1 LFVIEIGVNLMREII
16 NIYCDESCHLEND
29 KEKVMALGA
38 VYCPASKKKE
48 IFQMLIELKKKD
60 NLIPKIKKKPSDN
73 RTYYELKWNKISLR
87 KINYFKDVIDYFF
100 FDDDLNF
107 RALVVPDKSKL
118 DYEKFNHTH
127 DTFYYKMY
135 FSMLKVIL
143 NPDKAHHIYIDI
155 KDTRSREKVH
165 KLEQVL
171 RNDKYDYV
179 KEIIR
184 KVQQVRSHEVELI
197 QLADLLTG
205 AISYVN
211 RGLSDSRAKNILID
225 HIKHR
230 SKYSLTK
237 STLIRE
243 QKFNIFLWE
252 SSKYGQAI

>member
-1 LFVIEIGVNLMREII
+1 MREAI

-38 VYCPASKKKE
+38 VYCPASKKDE
-48 IFQMLIELKKKD
+48 IFQMLAELKKKH
-60 NLIPKIKKKPSDN
+60 NLIPKNKKNPKDN
-73 RTYYELKWNKISLR
+73 RAYFELKWNKTSLA

-100 FDDDLNF
+100 TDDDLNF
-107 RALVVPDKSKL
+107 RVLVVPDKSKL

-171 RNDKYDYV
+171 RNDKYDYA
-179 KEIIR
+179 KEIIK

-205 AISYVN
+205 AVSYVN
-211 RGLSDSRAKNILID
+211 RGLSGSMAKNILIE
-225 HIKHR
+225 HIRHR

-252 SSKYGQAI
+252 SSKYGHTI

>member
-1 LFVIEIGVNLMREII
+1 MREII

-48 IFQMLIELKKKD
+48 IFQMLTELKKKH
-60 NLIPKIKKKPSDN
+60 NLIPKNKKNPSDN
-73 RTYYELKWNKISLR
+73 RTYYELKWNKISLS

-100 FDDDLNF
+100 ADDDLNF
-107 RALVVPDKSKL
+107 RVLVVPDKSKL
-118 DYEKFNHTH
+118 EYQKFNHTH

-171 RNDKYDYV
+171 RNDKYDYA
-179 KEIIR
+179 KEIIK

-205 AISYVN
+205 AVSYVN
-211 RGLSDSRAKNILID
+211 RELTDSRAKNILID
-225 HIKHR
+225 HLKHR

-252 SSKYGQAI
+252 SSKYGHTI

>member
-1 LFVIEIGVNLMREII
+1 MREII
-16 NIYCDESCHLEND
+16 NIYCDESCHLEHD
-29 KEKVMALGA
+29 KEQLMALGA
-38 VYCPASKKKE
+38 VYCPASKKDE
-48 IFQMLIELKKKD
+48 IFERLTELKKKH
-60 NLIPKIKKKPSDN
+60 NLIPKHKKNPKEN
-73 RTYYELKWNKISLR
+73 RAHYELKWNKISFA
-87 KINYFKDVIDYFF
+87 KIDYYKDVVDYFF
-100 FDDDLNF
+100 DADHLNF
-107 RALVVPDKSKL
+107 RVLVVPDKSML
-118 DYEKFNHTH
+118 DFKKFNHTH

-143 NPDKAHHIYIDI
+143 NPNKAHHIYIDI

-165 KLEQVL
+165 MLEQVL
-171 RNDKYDYV
+171 RNDKYDYA
-179 KEIIR
+179 KEIIK

-205 AISYVN
+205 AVSYVN
-211 RGLSDSRAKNILID
+211 RGLTDSRAKRILID

-252 SSKYGQAI
+252 SSK

>member
-1 LFVIEIGVNLMREII
+1 MREII

-38 VYCPASKKKE
+38 VYCPASKKSE
-48 IFQMLIELKKKD
+48 IFQMLSELKKKH
-60 NLIPKIKKKPSDN
+60 NLIPKNKKNPNDN
-73 RTYYELKWNKISLR
+73 RAYYELKWNKISLA
-87 KINYFKDVIDYFF
+87 KINYFKDVVDYFF
-100 FDDDLNF
+100 TDDDLNF
-107 RALVVPDKSKL
+107 RVLVVPDKSKL

-143 NPDKAHHIYIDI
+143 NPDKGHHIYIDI

-171 RNDKYDYV
+171 RNDKYDYA
-179 KEIIR
+179 KEIIK

-205 AISYVN
+205 AVSYVN
-211 RGLSDSRAKNILID
+211 RGLADSRAKNILIE
-225 HIKHR
+225 HIRHR
-230 SKYSLTK
+230 SKYALTK

-252 SSKYGQAI
+252 SSKYWHTI